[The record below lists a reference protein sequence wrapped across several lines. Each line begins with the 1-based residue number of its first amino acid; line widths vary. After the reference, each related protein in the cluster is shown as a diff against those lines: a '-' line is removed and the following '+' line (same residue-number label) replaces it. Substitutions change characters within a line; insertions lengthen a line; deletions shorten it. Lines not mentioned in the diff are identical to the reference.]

1 MKPRKIFDEIYNER
15 KRAWEDEVF
24 TQRAAKCSHKLCLWY
39 RDLYKEKC
47 FMTDERIVQLYWDRD
62 EAAVAETQSKYG
74 RYLTK
79 IAYNILTDM
88 EDSLESV
95 NDTYMY
101 AWKSMPPHRPS
112 VLSSFLAK
120 ITRRV
125 AIDILRRKSRDKR
138 IPSEYTF
145 SLAELEECIPD
156 SKRVEQKIEAEEMGK
171 VISAYL
177 KTLSPEA
184 RHLFIGRYFYL
195 DSLKDVAKYCGMSES
210 KAKSMLYR
218 TRCGL
223 KSYLEQEGYHI

>member
-1 MKPRKIFDEIYNER
+1 
-15 KRAWEDEVF
+15 
-24 TQRAAKCSHKLCLWY
+24 
-39 RDLYKEKC
+39 
-47 FMTDERIVQLYWDRD
+47 MTDERIVELYWNRD
-62 EAAVAETQSKYG
+62 ESAVAETQSKYG

-101 AWKSMPPHRPS
+101 AWKSIPPHRPS
-112 VLSSFLAK
+112 VLSTYLAK

-125 AIDILRRKSRDKR
+125 SIDILRKKSRDKR

-145 SLAELEECIPD
+145 SLSELDDLVSDGRRMEA
-156 SKRVEQKIEAEEMGK
+156 QLEAEELAKAMN
-171 VISAYL
+171 AYL
-177 KTLSPEA
+177 KTISVEA
-184 RHLFIGRYFYL
+184 RQLFIGRYFYM
-195 DSLKDVAKYCGMSES
+195 DSLKDVAKYCGMSEA

-223 KSYLEQEGYHI
+223 KAYLEQEGYLI

>member
-1 MKPRKIFDEIYNER
+1 MPLFFFAEISCTMKPRKKKNEIYGIG
-15 KRAWEDEVF
+15 
-24 TQRAAKCSHKLCLWY
+24 T
-39 RDLYKEKC
+39 YKGDIR
-47 FMTDERIVQLYWDRD
+47 MTDERIVQLYWDRD
-62 EAAVAETQSKYG
+62 ESAVAETQSKYG

-95 NDTYMY
+95 NDTYMH
-101 AWKSMPPHRPS
+101 AWKAMPPHRPT
-112 VLSSFLAK
+112 VLSTFLAK

-125 AIDILRRKSRDKR
+125 AIDMVRKKSRDKR

-145 SLAELEECIPD
+145 SLSELEECISD
-156 SKRVEQKIEAEEMGK
+156 AKSVEQKIEAEELGK
-171 VISAYL
+171 AIGAYL
-177 KTLSPEA
+177 KTISSDA

-195 DSLKDVAKYCGMSES
+195 DSLKDVARYCSMSEA

-223 KSYLEQEGYHI
+223 KAYLEQEGYHI

>member
-1 MKPRKIFDEIYNER
+1 
-15 KRAWEDEVF
+15 
-24 TQRAAKCSHKLCLWY
+24 
-39 RDLYKEKC
+39 
-47 FMTDERIVQLYWDRD
+47 MTDERIVQFYWDRD
-62 EAAVAETQSKYG
+62 ESAVAETQSKYG

-101 AWKSMPPHRPS
+101 AWKSIPPHRPG
-112 VLSSFLAK
+112 VLSTYLAK

-125 AIDILRRKSRDKR
+125 SIDILRKKNREKR

-145 SLAELEECIPD
+145 SLYELKDCISD
-156 SKRVEQKIEAEEMGK
+156 HNRTEQKIEAEELAK
-171 VISAYL
+171 AIQTYL
-177 KTLSPEA
+177 KTVSPEA
-184 RHLFIGRYFYL
+184 RRLFIGRYYFL
-195 DSLKDVAKYCGMSES
+195 DSLKDVAKYCNMSEA

-223 KSYLEQEGYHI
+223 KSYLEQEGYYI

>member
-1 MKPRKIFDEIYNER
+1 
-15 KRAWEDEVF
+15 
-24 TQRAAKCSHKLCLWY
+24 
-39 RDLYKEKC
+39 
-47 FMTDERIVQLYWDRD
+47 MTDERIVQLYWDRD
-62 EAAVAETQSKYG
+62 ESAVAETQNKYG

-95 NDTYMY
+95 NDTYMH

-112 VLSSFLAK
+112 VLSTYLAK

-125 AIDILRRKSRDKR
+125 AIDVLRRKSRDKR

-145 SLAELEECIPD
+145 SLAELEECISD
-156 SKRVEQKIEAEEMGK
+156 AKSVEQQIEAEELGK
-171 VISAYL
+171 AINAYL
-177 KTLSPEA
+177 KTVSKDA
-184 RHLFIGRYFYL
+184 RRLFVGRYFFL
-195 DSLKDVAKYCGMSES
+195 DPLKDVAGYCNMSEA

-223 KSYLEQEGYHI
+223 KAYLEQEGY

>member
-1 MKPRKIFDEIYNER
+1 
-15 KRAWEDEVF
+15 
-24 TQRAAKCSHKLCLWY
+24 
-39 RDLYKEKC
+39 
-47 FMTDERIVQLYWDRD
+47 MTDERIVELYWNRD
-62 EAAVAETQSKYG
+62 ESAVAETQSKYG

-95 NDTYMY
+95 NDTYMH
-101 AWKSMPPHRPS
+101 AWKSIPPHRPS
-112 VLSSFLAK
+112 VLASYLAK

-145 SLAELEECIPD
+145 SLSELEECISD
-156 SKRVEQKIEAEEMGK
+156 TKQVEQQIEAEELGK
-171 VISAYL
+171 AIGAYL
-177 KTLSPEA
+177 KTISADA
-184 RHLFIGRYFYL
+184 RRLFVGRYFYL
-195 DSLKDVAKYCGMSES
+195 DSLKDVARYCGMSEA

-223 KSYLEQEGYHI
+223 KAYLEQEGYHI

>member
-1 MKPRKIFDEIYNER
+1 
-15 KRAWEDEVF
+15 
-24 TQRAAKCSHKLCLWY
+24 
-39 RDLYKEKC
+39 
-47 FMTDERIVQLYWDRD
+47 MTDERIVQLYWDRD
-62 EAAVAETQSKYG
+62 ESAVAETQSKYS

-101 AWKSMPPHRPS
+101 AWKSIPPHRPS
-112 VLSSFLAK
+112 ILSTYLAK

-125 AIDILRRKSRDKR
+125 AIDILRKKSRDKR

-145 SLAELEECIPD
+145 SLSELDDCIPH
-156 SKRVEQKIEAEEMGK
+156 RQTTEQQIEAEELAK
-171 VISAYL
+171 AINAYL
-177 KTLSPEA
+177 KTISAEA
-184 RHLFIGRYFYL
+184 RNLFVGRYFYL
-195 DSLKDVAKYCGMSES
+195 DSLKDVARYCGMSEA

-223 KSYLEQEGYHI
+223 KAYLEQEGYSI

>member
-1 MKPRKIFDEIYNER
+1 
-15 KRAWEDEVF
+15 
-24 TQRAAKCSHKLCLWY
+24 
-39 RDLYKEKC
+39 
-47 FMTDERIVQLYWDRD
+47 MTDERIVELYWNRD
-62 EAAVAETQSKYG
+62 ESAVAETQSKYG

-112 VLSSFLAK
+112 VLSTYLAK

-125 AIDILRRKSRDKR
+125 AIDVLRKKSRDKR

-145 SLAELEECIPD
+145 SLSELEECVSD
-156 SKRVEQKIEAEEMGK
+156 QTNVEQKIEAQELG
-171 VISAYL
+171 IAINTYL
-177 KTLSPEA
+177 KTISSDA
-184 RHLFIGRYFYL
+184 RRLFVGRYFFM
-195 DSLKDVAKYCGMSES
+195 DSLKDVARYCGMSEA

-223 KSYLEQEGYHI
+223 KAYLEQEGYHI

>member
-1 MKPRKIFDEIYNER
+1 
-15 KRAWEDEVF
+15 
-24 TQRAAKCSHKLCLWY
+24 
-39 RDLYKEKC
+39 
-47 FMTDERIVQLYWDRD
+47 MTDERIVELYWNRD
-62 EAAVAETQSKYG
+62 ESAVAQTQSKYG

-112 VLSSFLAK
+112 VLSTYLAK

-125 AIDILRRKSRDKR
+125 SIDILRKKSRDR
-138 IPSEYTF
+138 RVPSEYTF
-145 SLAELEECIPD
+145 SLSELEDCISD
-156 SKRVEQKIEAEEMGK
+156 QGTVEQTMEAEELAK
-171 VISAYL
+171 VITQYL
-177 KTLSPEA
+177 KTLSPDA
-184 RHLFIGRYFYL
+184 RQLFIGRYYFL

-223 KSYLEQEGYHI
+223 KAYLEQEGYYI

>member
-1 MKPRKIFDEIYNER
+1 
-15 KRAWEDEVF
+15 
-24 TQRAAKCSHKLCLWY
+24 
-39 RDLYKEKC
+39 
-47 FMTDERIVQLYWDRD
+47 MTDERIVQLYWDRN
-62 EAAVAETQSKYG
+62 ESAVAETQSKYG

-112 VLSSFLAK
+112 ILSTYLAK

-125 AIDILRRKSRDKR
+125 AIDILRRKNSEKR

-145 SLAELEECIPD
+145 SLSELEECISD
-156 SKRVEQKIEAEEMGK
+156 TSSVEQPIEAEELGRA
-171 VISAYL
+171 IGAYL
-177 KTLSPEA
+177 KTVSSEA

-195 DSLKDVAKYCGMSES
+195 DSLKDVARYCGMSEA

-223 KSYLEQEGYHI
+223 KTYLEKEGYHI